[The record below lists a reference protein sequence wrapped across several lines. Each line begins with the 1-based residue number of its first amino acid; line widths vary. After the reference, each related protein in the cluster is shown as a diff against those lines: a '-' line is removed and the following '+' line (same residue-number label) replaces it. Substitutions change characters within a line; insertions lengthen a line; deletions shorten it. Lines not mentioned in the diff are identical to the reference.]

1 MYGTHTSK
9 SPCLSLGSQSPEEEM
24 EHHNAINTKG
34 CDTGPWGGPLV
45 RLRTHKQALKE
56 EQELEGGEGKER
68 KVGDS
73 TGGDTQKDGK
83 EHIIGR
89 ITNSLLLLDTEI

>member
-9 SPCLSLGSQSPEEEM
+9 RPCLSLGSQSPEEET
-24 EHHNAINTKG
+24 EHHNAINT
-34 CDTGPWGGPLV
+34 GPRGGPLA
-45 RLRTHKQALKE
+45 RLRTHQQALKK
-56 EQELEGGEGKER
+56 EQELEGGGGKER

-73 TGGDTQKDGK
+73 TGGDNRTEDGK
-83 EHIIGR
+83 EHVIGR